1 MQQLGDISVEQA
13 GVCSWERAAGFRC
26 PGGILG
32 AAAAEPDTS
41 AQKQPFPL
49 LAQTANSKW
58 EMWGRGWSGPC
69 PSAGTT
75 LLPSRISLSRTNRL
89 TLKLTVLSFLF
100 KGQFQNRLF
109 CALKDPHGYLAP
121 TLLT

>member
-1 MQQLGDISVEQA
+1 MKQLGDISLEQA

-32 AAAAEPDTS
+32 AAAAERDTS
-41 AQKQPFPL
+41 AQKQPFPP

-58 EMWGRGWSGPC
+58 GMWGWGWPGPC
-69 PSAGTT
+69 LSAGTT

-89 TLKLTVLSFLF
+89 TLKLTVLSSSLKANF
-100 KGQFQNRLF
+100 KTD
-109 CALKDPHGYLAP
+109 CSAH
-121 TLLT
+121 